1 MKTLPH
7 TDAVIV
13 GAGWTGLL
21 MARELA
27 TRTSLNI
34 VVLERGSAHS
44 PNEYAAGMDEL
55 AYAIRFRMMQDLS
68 QDTVTIRHSPK
79 DRAYPLRQYGSFLP
93 GTGVGGAGEHWSGV
107 FPRFLLDVFE
117 LHSRTVEKYGAARL
131 PEDHSIQDWG
141 VTYDELEPYYTRTEN
156 LLGISGKAGNLRG
169 TKIPGGNIFE
179 GPRSAEY
186 PTPPTKVPYFS
197 ELFRQASASLGYHP
211 YPVPA
216 ATLSQ
221 LYTNPDGIT
230 RPGCTYCGFCETFG
244 CMIGAKSQPTNT
256 LLPILTKHKSFS
268 LRTNANVRRI
278 LCSGDFTSPSSPSS
292 FTSRPAN
299 SPTNVRGVT
308 YTNSAGQEFFQPA
321 DLVVLASWTLNNTRL
336 LLLSKLGEPYDPAT
350 GRGTVGR
357 NLTHQ
362 VMLNAATAFFDQP
375 LNRFMGS
382 GASGFMFNDLDG
394 DVFDHSNVP
403 FLRGGAFLGR
413 SARSLP
419 IGEADTLPKSVKST
433 WGSDWKKAV
442 LHYYDRAGKITFI
455 GDHLAYRE
463 NYMDLDPTY
472 KDHWGD
478 PLLRLTIDWRDNE
491 RHMSAFAAQKAVEL
505 ARAMGAK
512 EITPSAVLAHYDASR
527 YQSSHIQGG
536 AIQGASPETSVVN
549 PYLQHWQAPNLF
561 ILGASS
567 FPQNAAANPTPT
579 LLAQTLRTADTL
591 LSRYLNHPGPLF

>member
-7 TDAVIV
+7 TDVVIV

-21 MARELA
+21 MAKELA
-27 TRTSLNI
+27 ARTSFNI
-34 VVLERGSAHS
+34 VVLERGPAHS
-44 PNEYAAGMDEL
+44 PTEYATGMDEL

-68 QDTVTIRHSPK
+68 QETVTIRHTIK
-79 DRAYPLRQYGSFLP
+79 DRAYPMRQYGSFLP

-107 FPRFLLDVFE
+107 FPRFLPDVFE
-117 LHSRTVEKYGAARL
+117 LRSRTIEKYGQSRL

-141 VTYDELEPYYTRTEN
+141 VTYDELEPYYTRAEN

-169 TKIPGGNIFE
+169 TKIPDGNIFE
-179 GPRSAEY
+179 GWRSAEY

-197 ELFRQASASLGYHP
+197 ELFRQAATQLGYHP

-268 LRTNANVRRI
+268 LRPNANVRRI
-278 LCSGDFTSPSSPSS
+278 LHDSSSPQAQNKSKI
-292 FTSRPAN
+292 
-299 SPTNVRGVT
+299 RGVT
-308 YTNSAGQEFFQPA
+308 YTDSRGQEFFQPA
-321 DLVVLASWTLNNTRL
+321 DLVFLASWTLNNTRL
-336 LLLSKLGEPYDPAT
+336 LLLSQLGEPYDPAT
-350 GRGTVGR
+350 GCGTVGR

-419 IGEADTLPKSVKST
+419 IGEADTLPKSVTAT
-433 WGSDWKKAV
+433 WGSEWKKAV

-455 GDHLAYRE
+455 GDHFAYRE

-472 KDHWGD
+472 KDLWGD

-512 EITPSAVLAHYDASR
+512 EINPSAALTHYDASR

-549 PYLQHWQAPNLF
+549 SYLQHWQASNLF

-579 LLAQTLRTADTL
+579 ILAQTLRTADAVV
-591 LSRYLNHPGPLF
+591 SRYLRSPGPLA